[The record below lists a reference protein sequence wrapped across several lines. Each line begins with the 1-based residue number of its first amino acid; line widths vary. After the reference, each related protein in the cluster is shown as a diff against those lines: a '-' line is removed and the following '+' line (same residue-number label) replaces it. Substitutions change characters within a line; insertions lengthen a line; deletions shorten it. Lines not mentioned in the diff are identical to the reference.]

1 MNLWFTI
8 REGLKG
14 FRRARLA
21 TIITITSI
29 SFALLLLGFFTVFV
43 QNVDALIGDFRS
55 QFEIEVF
62 LEADADD
69 SVGAKIHDQIKTI
82 EGVSSVEYIDKMK
95 AADRFEREF
104 GRSVFDVLDSNPLPI
119 TCTVTLKEEYQNT
132 QAIEQIS
139 NKIQQ
144 MKYVNDIIYQGDL
157 LVLIDQYINLIYLI
171 AGGIGFVLSLI
182 AFILLYNTIR
192 LTIYARSDIIEI
204 MKLVGATSSFI
215 RRPFVVE
222 GFMQG
227 LFGAVLASALLY
239 VSIYLILKFVYPY
252 LSNQVEPYM
261 VMTAFGVIIGLF
273 SSRLSVSRY
282 LN

>member
-1 MNLWFTI
+1 MNFWFTL

-29 SFALLLLGFFTVFV
+29 AFALLLLGFFTVFV

-62 LEADADD
+62 LDADADD
-69 SVGAKIHDQIKTI
+69 TIGKKVRDQVETLEGIASVG
-82 EGVSSVEYIDKMK
+82 YIDKMK
-95 AADRFEREF
+95 AAERFEKEF
-104 GRSVFDVLDSNPLPI
+104 GKSVFEVLDNNPLPI
-119 TCTVTLKEEYQNT
+119 TCTVTLKKEFQNT
-132 QAIEQIS
+132 KAIGQIS
-139 NKIQQ
+139 NQIQQ
-144 MKYVNDIIYQGDL
+144 IKYVDEIVYQGDL
-157 LVLIDQYINLIYLI
+157 LVLIDQYINLVYLI
-171 AGGIGFVLSLI
+171 AGGVGFFLSLI

-192 LTIYARSDIIEI
+192 LTIFARSDIIEI
-204 MKLVGATSSFI
+204 MKLVGATSAFI

-227 LFGAVLASALLY
+227 LLGAILANGLLY
-239 VSIYLILKFVYPY
+239 ISIQLISKFIYPY
-252 LSNQVEPYM
+252 INHQLEPYI
-261 VMTAFGVIIGLF
+261 VMTVFGVIIGLL

-282 LN
+282 LL